1 MDKEN
6 AELACQIQSQQN
18 WEAPSETN
26 MISSQTD
33 VSFIVAVLGSVC
45 VCVSVFKQ
53 VNEFLEPVPQSW
65 EHRQYQWV

>member
-26 MISSQTD
+26 MRSSQTD
-33 VSFIVAVLGSVC
+33 VSFIVAVLGSLC
-45 VCVSVFKQ
+45 VCF
-53 VNEFLEPVPQSW
+53 
-65 EHRQYQWV
+65 